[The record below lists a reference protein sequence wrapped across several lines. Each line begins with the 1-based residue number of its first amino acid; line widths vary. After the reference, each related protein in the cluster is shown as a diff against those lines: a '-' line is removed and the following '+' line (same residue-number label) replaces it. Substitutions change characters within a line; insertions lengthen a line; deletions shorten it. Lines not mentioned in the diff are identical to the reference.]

1 MGKNSPMSDPAVLTA
16 TSREPV
22 IYEQPLSERMRTFL
36 RLEFL
41 YHQALSH
48 AEHEGSWASR
58 AAVQSLLEILAILSR
73 GDLRNEVLKEL
84 ERHAINMGQLQ
95 TRQGVDTGRLQSVLK
110 NLMELREQLNSC
122 GAHYSQR
129 LKENEFLSAIK
140 HRSAIPG
147 GTCEFDLPEYSHW
160 LRQPYPDRL
169 RGFENWMEDLR
180 PLCDS
185 IAELLWLTRQ
195 TSVFTEKEAVG
206 GLYQQTME
214 RGSNHELVRIALSPD
229 TNLFP
234 EVSGGSHRVIVR
246 FLSLS
251 EAGGRAQQSSEAV
264 TFRMS
269 CI

>member
-1 MGKNSPMSDPAVLTA
+1 MGKNSPMSDPAVLTN

-22 IYEQPLSERMRTFL
+22 IYEQPLTERMRTFL

-84 ERHAINMGQLQ
+84 ERHTINMGQLQ
-95 TRQGVDTGRLQSVLK
+95 SRQGVDTGRLESVLK
-110 NLMELREQLNSC
+110 NLQELRARLNEC

-129 LKENEFLSAIK
+129 LKENEFLCAIK

-160 LRQPYPDRL
+160 LRKPYPERL
-169 RGFENWMEDLR
+169 RDFEDWMEDLR
-180 PLCDS
+180 PLCDA
-185 IAELLWLTRQ
+185 IAELLWLNRQ
-195 TSVFTEKEAVG
+195 TSVFVEKEAVG

-214 RGSNHELVRIALSPD
+214 RGSNHELVRIALAPD
-229 TNLFP
+229 TVLFP

-251 EAGGRAQQSSEAV
+251 GTSCRAQQSSETV